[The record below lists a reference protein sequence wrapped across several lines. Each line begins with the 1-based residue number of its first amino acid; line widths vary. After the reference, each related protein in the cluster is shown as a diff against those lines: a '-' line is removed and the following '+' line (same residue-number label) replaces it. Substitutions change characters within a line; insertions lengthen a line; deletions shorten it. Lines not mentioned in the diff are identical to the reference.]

1 MAQNKVLNFEP
12 AYIATAT
19 LTSLGCN
26 LLNSTITTLTPGGV
40 GFTGTQPYV
49 ILQHIR
55 VMNVDTASAHKVTLY
70 KGASATANGGTEF
83 ALDNVSIA
91 AQSYVDW
98 YGKAR
103 FDSADYLVGIADT
116 AKVLTINMEGE
127 IGLS

>member
-1 MAQNKVLNFEP
+1 MAANKILNCEP

-26 LLNSTITTLTPGGV
+26 LLNSTVTTLTPGGV

-49 ILQHIR
+49 ILKHIR
-55 VMNVDTASAHKVTLY
+55 LMNTDTASTHTVTLY
-70 KGASATANGGTEF
+70 KGASATATPGTEF
-83 ALDNVSIA
+83 GEGKLSIA
-91 AQSYVDW
+91 AQGFADW
-98 YGKAR
+98 YGQAR

-116 AKVLTINMEGE
+116 AKVITINMDAE